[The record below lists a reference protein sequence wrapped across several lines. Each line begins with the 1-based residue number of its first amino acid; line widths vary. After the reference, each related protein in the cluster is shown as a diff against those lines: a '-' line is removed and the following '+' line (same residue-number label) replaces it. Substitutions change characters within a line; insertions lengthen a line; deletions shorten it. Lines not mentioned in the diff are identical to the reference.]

1 MKVPAM
7 NACGKRVR
15 EYRKARGWS
24 QTDLAN
30 QIEAVGGKIARDAI
44 AKIET
49 GRRCVTDIEVMLISQ
64 ALVVKT
70 EGLLPS
76 APT

>member
-1 MKVPAM
+1 MKVPAK
-7 NACGKRVR
+7 NLCGKRVM

-24 QTDLAN
+24 QTELAI
-30 QIEAVGGKIARDAI
+30 QIESAGGKISRDAI

-49 GRRCVTDIEVMLISQ
+49 GRRCVTDFEILQISQ
-64 ALVVKT
+64 ALVVKI
-70 EGLLPS
+70 EGLIPS